1 MSELEE
7 KLNGL
12 LNNPQEMEKIMALAR
27 NFMGGGAGPAPP
39 PPPPGGASPPGAG
52 GFDLGGLLGGLDPG
66 IMQKLVRGFSGGMG
80 SAALLQSI
88 TPHLKDTRQ
97 GQLKRAI
104 MIAQMVRV
112 ARGYFSDS

>member
-1 MSELEE
+1 MGEFEE
-7 KLNGL
+7 KLNGI

-27 NFMGGGAGPAPP
+27 NFMGGGTGSDTGPVPP
-39 PPPPGGASPPGAG
+39 PASTGANPGSAL
-52 GFDLGGLLGGLDPG
+52 DGLDTD
-66 IMQKLVRGFSGGMG
+66 MLQKLARGFSAGMG

-112 ARGYFSDS
+112 ARGYFSE